1 MMIFS
6 PIQHLIE
13 ASIAQFDTIS
23 EERKALLAQ
32 ISTYISEQVAN
43 QEPVRLVYI
52 CTHNSRRSHYGQIWA
67 GVAAA
72 YYGIPQ
78 VETYSGGTEET
89 AFNERAVAASER
101 LGFRIE
107 KTTDSTNPVYQVYFA
122 DDVAPV
128 TAFSKK
134 YDSNAN
140 PKAGFCAVMTCN
152 SADKNC
158 PVVFGASARV
168 ATPYEDPKAFDGT
181 PEESAMYEARSKQIA
196 LETLYVFSL
205 VK

>member
-1 MMIFS
+1 MIFS
-6 PIQHLIE
+6 PIQNLIKE
-13 ASIAQFDTIS
+13 SIALFDTIS
-23 EERKALLAQ
+23 DERKALLSQ
-32 ISTYISEQVAN
+32 ISSYISAQVTEEQ
-43 QEPVRLVYI
+43 PVKLVYI

-101 LGFRIE
+101 LGFNIE
-107 KTTDSTNPVYQVYFA
+107 KTTEGTNPVYQVYFA

-134 YDSNAN
+134 YDSDAN

>member
-1 MMIFS
+1 MIFS
-6 PIQHLIE
+6 PIQNLIKE
-13 ASIAQFDTIS
+13 SIALFDTIS
-23 EERKALLAQ
+23 DERKALLSQ
-32 ISTYISEQVAN
+32 ISAYISAQVAEE
-43 QEPVRLVYI
+43 QPVRLVYI

-72 YYGIPQ
+72 YYGIPH

-107 KTTDSTNPVYQVYFA
+107 KTTEGTNPVYQVYFA
-122 DDVAPV
+122 DDVAAV

-134 YDSNAN
+134 YDSDAN

-181 PEESAMYEARSKQIA
+181 PEESAIYEARSKQIA

>member
-1 MMIFS
+1 
-6 PIQHLIE
+6 
-13 ASIAQFDTIS
+13 
-23 EERKALLAQ
+23 
-32 ISTYISEQVAN
+32 
-43 QEPVRLVYI
+43 
-52 CTHNSRRSHYGQIWA
+52 
-67 GVAAA
+67 VAAA
-72 YYGIPQ
+72 YYGIPH

-101 LGFRIE
+101 LGFNIE
-107 KTTDSTNPVYQVYFA
+107 KTTEGTNPVYQVYFA

-134 YDSNAN
+134 YDSDAN

-196 LETLYVFSL
+196 LETFMFFL
-205 VK
+205 

>member
-1 MMIFS
+1 MIFS
-6 PIQHLIE
+6 PIQNLIKE
-13 ASIAQFDTIS
+13 SIALFDTIS
-23 EERKALLAQ
+23 DERKALLSQ
-32 ISTYISEQVAN
+32 ISAYISAQVAN
-43 QEPVRLVYI
+43 QEPVKLVYI

-101 LGFRIE
+101 LGFNIE
-107 KTTDSTNPVYQVYFA
+107 KTTEGTNPVYQVYFA
-122 DDVAPV
+122 DDTAPI

-134 YDSNAN
+134 FDSDAN

>member
-32 ISTYISEQVAN
+32 ISSYISAQIAK

-72 YYGIPQ
+72 YYGIPH

-101 LGFRIE
+101 LGFNIE
-107 KTTDSTNPVYQVYFA
+107 KTTEGANPIYQVYFA
-122 DDVAPV
+122 DDAAPV

-134 YDSNAN
+134 FDSDAN
-140 PKAGFCAVMTCN
+140 PQIGFCAVMTCN

-158 PVVFGASARV
+158 PVILGASTRV

>member
-1 MMIFS
+1 MIFS
-6 PIQHLIE
+6 PIQNLIKE
-13 ASIAQFDTIS
+13 SIALFDTIS
-23 EERKALLAQ
+23 DERKALLSQ
-32 ISTYISEQVAN
+32 ISAYISAQVAEE
-43 QEPVRLVYI
+43 QPVRLVYI

-72 YYGIPQ
+72 YYGIPH

-107 KTTDSTNPVYQVYFA
+107 KTTEGTNPVYQVYFA
-122 DDVAPV
+122 DDVAAV

-134 YDSNAN
+134 YDSDAN

>member
-1 MMIFS
+1 MIFNS
-6 PIQHLIE
+6 IQNLIE
-13 ASIAQFDTIS
+13 ASIVQFDTIS
-23 EERKALLAQ
+23 EERKALLSKISAYIRAQ
-32 ISTYISEQVAN
+32 IAK

-72 YYGIPQ
+72 YYGIPH

-101 LGFRIE
+101 LGFNIE
-107 KTTDSTNPVYQVYFA
+107 KTTEGTNPVYQVYFA
-122 DDVAPV
+122 DDAAPV

-134 YDSNAN
+134 FDSDAN
-140 PKAGFCAVMTCN
+140 PKTGFCAVMTCT

-168 ATPYEDPKAFDGT
+168 ATPYEDPKAFDDT

>member
-1 MMIFS
+1 MIFS
-6 PIQHLIE
+6 PIQNLIE
-13 ASIAQFDTIS
+13 ESIALFDTIS
-23 EERKALLAQ
+23 EERKALLSKISAYISAQ
-32 ISTYISEQVAN
+32 IAK

-78 VETYSGGTEET
+78 VETYSGGTEAT

-101 LGFRIE
+101 LGFSIQKRTE
-107 KTTDSTNPVYQVYFA
+107 EVNPVYKVYFG
-122 DDVAPV
+122 DDEAPLTV
-128 TAFSKK
+128 FSKK
-134 YDSNAN
+134 FDSEIN
-140 PKAGFCAVMTCN
+140 PSNGFCAVMTCN

-158 PVVFGASARV
+158 PVVLGATARV

>member
-1 MMIFS
+1 MIFS
-6 PIQHLIE
+6 PIQNLIKE
-13 ASIAQFDTIS
+13 SIALFDTIS
-23 EERKALLAQ
+23 DERKALLSQ
-32 ISTYISEQVAN
+32 ISAYVSAQVAN
-43 QEPVRLVYI
+43 QEPVKLVYI

-107 KTTDSTNPVYQVYFA
+107 KTTEGTNPVYQVYFA
-122 DDVAPV
+122 DDKAPI

-134 YDSNAN
+134 FDSDAN

>member
-1 MMIFS
+1 MIFS
-6 PIQHLIE
+6 PIQNLIKE
-13 ASIAQFDTIS
+13 SIALFDTIS
-23 EERKALLAQ
+23 DERKALLSQ
-32 ISTYISEQVAN
+32 ISSYISAQVTEEQ
-43 QEPVRLVYI
+43 PVKLVYI

-101 LGFRIE
+101 LGFNIE
-107 KTTDSTNPVYQVYFA
+107 KTTEGTNPVYQVYFA
-122 DDVAPV
+122 DDTAPI

-134 YDSNAN
+134 FDSDTN

>member
-1 MMIFS
+1 MIFS
-6 PIQHLIE
+6 PIQNLIKE
-13 ASIAQFDTIS
+13 SIALFDTIS
-23 EERKALLAQ
+23 DERKALLSQ
-32 ISTYISEQVAN
+32 ISSYISAQATEEQ
-43 QEPVRLVYI
+43 PVKLVYI

-72 YYGIPQ
+72 YYGIPH

-107 KTTDSTNPVYQVYFA
+107 KTTEGTNPVYQVYFA
-122 DDVAPV
+122 DDTAPI

-134 YDSNAN
+134 FDSDAN

-152 SADKNC
+152 SADL
-158 PVVFGASARV
+158 S
-168 ATPYEDPKAFDGT
+168 
-181 PEESAMYEARSKQIA
+181 
-196 LETLYVFSL
+196 
-205 VK
+205 

>member
-1 MMIFS
+1 MIFS
-6 PIQHLIE
+6 PIQNLIKE
-13 ASIAQFDTIS
+13 SIALFDTIS
-23 EERKALLAQ
+23 DERKALLSQ
-32 ISTYISEQVAN
+32 ISAYISAQVAN
-43 QEPVRLVYI
+43 QEPVKLVYI

-101 LGFRIE
+101 LGFNIE
-107 KTTDSTNPVYQVYFA
+107 KTTEGTNPVYQAYFA
-122 DDVAPV
+122 DDTAPI

-134 YDSNAN
+134 FDSDAN

>member
-1 MMIFS
+1 MIFS
-6 PIQHLIE
+6 PIQNLIKE
-13 ASIAQFDTIS
+13 SIALFDTIS
-23 EERKALLAQ
+23 DERKALLSQ
-32 ISTYISEQVAN
+32 ISSYISAQVTEEQ
-43 QEPVRLVYI
+43 PVKLVYI

-72 YYGIPQ
+72 YYGIPH

-101 LGFRIE
+101 LGFNIE
-107 KTTDSTNPVYQVYFA
+107 KTTEGTNPVYQVYFA

-134 YDSNAN
+134 FDSDAN